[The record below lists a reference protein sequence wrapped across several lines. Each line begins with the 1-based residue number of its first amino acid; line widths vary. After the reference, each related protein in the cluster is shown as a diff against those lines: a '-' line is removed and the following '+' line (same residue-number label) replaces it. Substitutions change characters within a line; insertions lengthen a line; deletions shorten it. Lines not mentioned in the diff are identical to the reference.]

1 MKCKSAYTELKD
13 DILKY
18 PLSSIV
24 KMIIRINMYEQ
35 NQNNNDDNN
44 NDNNNN
50 YNNTNTNTT
59 NNNENDNYNN
69 NIYLKKVA
77 QIDIHIYI

>member
-13 DILKY
+13 DILNY

-50 YNNTNTNTT
+50 VLPSQGHN
-59 NNNENDNYNN
+59 
-69 NIYLKKVA
+69 
-77 QIDIHIYI
+77 